1 MFTGQGRIDAIHVN
15 YKDDILHV
23 DIEGIAPKPKIKL
36 TKQEMED
43 KLQSVLDLFQ
53 QHLKQKLNSPV
64 IVEIDV
70 IPVDLLNAR
79 FGMIT

>member
-1 MFTGQGRIDAIHVN
+1 
-15 YKDDILHV
+15 
-23 DIEGIAPKPKIKL
+23 
-36 TKQEMED
+36 MED

-53 QHLKQKLNSPV
+53 QHLKQKLYSPV